1 MIERIE
7 VRTSRGAIISI
18 PVTSNEAG
26 YVVRKIEGLDPVP
39 ATLVSSSFAQMD
51 GQEYQSSRRE
61 PRNIKLELGLEPNYL
76 DATIR
81 QLRNR
86 LYRYFMPETEL
97 QLTFYASDNLQVSIG
112 AVVETYESP
121 LFSDDPSV
129 NISMMAFD
137 PDFYDPARVVI
148 SGATTSGN
156 DEMILEY
163 DGTIETGVVVTMD
176 ITREMDSFT
185 IYHRPPDGSFRSM
198 DFAGGLEP
206 GDELMISTVPG
217 EKAVIQT
224 RENVDA
230 SVLYALSPTSSWLEL
245 LPGDNYIRI
254 YAEGEPVPYKIEYT
268 TKYGG
273 L

>member
-7 VRTSRGAIISI
+7 IRTSRGAIISI
-18 PVTSNEAG
+18 PVTNNEAG
-26 YVVRKIEGLDPVP
+26 YIVRKIEGLDPVP
-39 ATLVSSSFAQMD
+39 AALVSSSFAQMD

-61 PRNIKLELGLEPNYL
+61 TRNIKLELGLEPNYL

-86 LYRYFMPETEL
+86 LYKYFMPETEL
-97 QLTFYASDNLQVSIG
+97 QLTLYVSDGLQVSIG
-112 AVVETYESP
+112 VVVETFESE
-121 LFSDDPSV
+121 LFSDDPSAS
-129 NISMMAFD
+129 ISMIAFD
-137 PDFYDPARVVI
+137 PDFYDPARVVVN
-148 SGATTSGN
+148 GYTTSGD
-156 DEMILEY
+156 DETTIEY
-163 DGTIETGVVVTMD
+163 DGTIETGVVITMD

-206 GDELMISTVPG
+206 GDDLMISTIPG

-230 SVLYALSPTSSWLEL
+230 SVLYALSPTSAWLEL

-254 YAEGEPVPYKIEYT
+254 YAEGSPIEYKLEYT